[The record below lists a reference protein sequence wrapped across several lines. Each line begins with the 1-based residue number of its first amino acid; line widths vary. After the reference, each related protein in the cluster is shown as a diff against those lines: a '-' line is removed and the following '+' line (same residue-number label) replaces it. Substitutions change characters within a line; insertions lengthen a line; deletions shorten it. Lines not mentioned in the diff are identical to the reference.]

1 MWIISFYV
9 FPPVAGWRVERAHLP
24 ERGGE
29 RGDVLRANQRQAAA
43 HGFIP
48 RVHGEA
54 EHAPVYRHKAVGA
67 QVGGGLGGF
76 FGVHVVVAPA
86 GVVLPVFNEGEVYFG
101 EALPDLAV
109 VAAVA
114 AVARKIDGV
123 LRGLD
128 NVACPQGF
136 VEVAPAAAAVVP
148 CGHGVDFQ
156 AADGGVL
163 PPIQLDDARGRDAP
177 FLQQRAQIERHD
189 KLGIAVDVVPHGEL
203 VQVVVVVVAV

>member
-1 MWIISFYV
+1 MARIISFNV
-9 FPPVAGWRVERAHLP
+9 FPPVVCWCVKREHLP
-24 ERGGE
+24 ERWRE
-29 RGDVLRANQRQAAA
+29 RGDVLRANQREAAA

-76 FGVHVVVAPA
+76 FGVHVVVAPV

-136 VEVAPAAAAVVP
+136 VEIAPAAAAVVP
-148 CGHGVDFQ
+148 RGHGVDFQ

-177 FLQQRAQIERHD
+177 FLQQRAE
-189 KLGIAVDVVPHGEL
+189 V
-203 VQVVVVVVAV
+203 